1 MSSHTLS
8 LNFCARVV
16 AAVSKGL
23 SRRQVAERFGVSP
36 ASAVRWCVLTA
47 STGSPAAKPRGGDRL
62 LHRIEAQ
69 ADWIHALI
77 AAQDDLTLAEIRIR
91 LAEGGYHFAIGT
103 LWGVFAR
110 HQITWNKSLPMR
122 RSRTVRMS

>member
-1 MSSHTLS
+1 MSSRTLS
-8 LNFCARVV
+8 LDLRARVV

-23 SRRQVAERFGVSP
+23 LRRQAAERFGVSP
-36 ASAVRWCVLTA
+36 ASAVRWCALAA

-77 AAQDDLTLAEIRIR
+77 AAQDDLTLAEIRNQ
-91 LAEGGYHFAIGT
+91 LAEDGHHFAIGT
-103 LWGVFAR
+103 LWRFFAR
-110 HQITWNKSLPMR
+110 HQITWKKSLPMR